1 MIKITYLVEK
11 QYVIGKGD
19 VVRGLCSYLEQN
31 NIGEAEW
38 GEFYRAARGSGEF
51 WSNVTLSESFPL
63 FLKERKIA
71 LSRVRLLRSHEQPWQ
86 ASLSL
91 GFSRQEHWSGLPFP
105 SPKGGGKK

>member
-11 QYVIGKGD
+11 HYVIGKGD

-38 GEFYRAARGSGEF
+38 GEFYRTARGSGEF
-51 WSNVTLSESFPL
+51 WSNVTLSESFPF

-71 LSRVRLLRSHEQPWQ
+71 LSRVHPTLAIL
-86 ASLSL
+86 
-91 GFSRQEHWSGLPFP
+91 
-105 SPKGGGKK
+105 

>member
-11 QYVIGKGD
+11 HYVIGKGD

-51 WSNVTLSESFPL
+51 WSNVTLSESFPF

-71 LSRVRLLRSHEQPWQ
+71 LSRVHLTL
-86 ASLSL
+86 AIL
-91 GFSRQEHWSGLPFP
+91 
-105 SPKGGGKK
+105 